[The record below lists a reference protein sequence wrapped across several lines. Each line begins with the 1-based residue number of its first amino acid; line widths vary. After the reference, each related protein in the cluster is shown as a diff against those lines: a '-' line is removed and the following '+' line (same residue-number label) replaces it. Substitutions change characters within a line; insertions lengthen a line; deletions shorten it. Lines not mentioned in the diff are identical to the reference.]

1 MAENALTFRHKTLVA
16 LPKRRACL
24 ALLLLVAF
32 PAGQAASETVLPR
45 VQAVPLPDKQVSFE
59 IDGLEV
65 ARCHYGPSAPKP
77 YVFPLI
83 GPAGRRLTRLTHP
96 HDPEGHGHHRSIWIA
111 HQDVNGVNFWEESS
125 ARIVHQRIERY
136 ADGREAASITI
147 RNLWQNQEGKALLE
161 ERRTVTL
168 RALPR
173 NERYL
178 DIKLEFT
185 PAADPVTLGK
195 TPFGFLGV
203 RVAKTMG
210 VKDGGGTIRN
220 SEGGV
225 NEAGVFR
232 KRARWV
238 DYSGPVS
245 TTARNGI
252 TIFDHPDN
260 PRFPSYFRVRDDGW
274 MGTSFCLEAP
284 YEIVKGKTL
293 ALHYRL
299 YAHTDEAAP
308 KLIEEHWRRFADE

>member
-1 MAENALTFRHKTLVA
+1 MLRLH
-16 LPKRRACL
+16 ACL
-24 ALLLLVAF
+24 VLLLLMASF
-32 PAGQAASETVLPR
+32 AGQAASETVFPR
-45 VQAVPLPDKQVSFE
+45 VQAVPLPNQQVSFE

-65 ARCHYGPSAPKP
+65 ARFHYGPSAPKP

-96 HDPEGHGHHRSIWIA
+96 HDPEGHRHHRSIWIA
-111 HQDVNGVNFWEESS
+111 HQDVNGVNFWEESG

-136 ADGREAASITI
+136 ADGKDTASVIT
-147 RNLWQNQEGKALLE
+147 RNVWQDRDGTALLV
-161 ERRTVTL
+161 ERRRIAL
-168 RALPR
+168 HALPR

-178 DIKLEFT
+178 DIELEFT
-185 PAADPVTLGK
+185 PAGDPVTLGK
-195 TPFGFLGV
+195 TPFGLLGV

-225 NEAGVFR
+225 NESGVFR

-245 TTARNGI
+245 ATARNGI
-252 TIFDHPDN
+252 TIFDHPSN
-260 PRFPSYFRVRDDGW
+260 PRFPSYFHVRDDGW

-293 ALHYRL
+293 ALRYRL
-299 YAHTDEAAP
+299 YAHADGATP
-308 KLIEEHWRRFADE
+308 KLIEEHWNRFAGE